1 MMPEDESYY
10 TSLAGSAE
18 DEAQQIGIEAFAV
31 CMLISFLFA
40 VFLVHTWLEFE
51 VRQ

>member
-18 DEAQQIGIEAFAV
+18 DEQIGIEAFAV